1 MRKITVYFLISIF
14 LFTHVAVAQEKVDE
28 QVVARIKAEGME
40 HSQVMDTLGYITDV
54 FGPRLTNSPNLRN
67 AQEWVGGK
75 MTSWG
80 FENVHLEPWGE
91 FGKGWA
97 VERFSAEMLEPT
109 YDRLVAY
116 PLAWSPGISGTL
128 TGNPVVVSITR
139 KTADADFAK
148 YHGKLKGAIVLTG
161 VFDFNKP
168 ETRFE
173 ARAKRFTETE
183 LKTAAKE
190 KDPAKEGING
200 GVTTTL
206 EAENKEF
213 DEGLNWARQRY
224 KFYKDEGVS
233 AVLVPSGRPNGVLSV
248 QGFYDADPKNNP
260 PAFVIAREQYA
271 RMVRLSNRNI
281 PVKVELNLQT
291 RFYDQPTGRNVVGEI
306 TGSDPKLK
314 DEVILLGGHFDSW
327 HSATGATDNGAGCV
341 AVLEAL
347 RILKA
352 IGAQPR
358 RTIRVALWDGE
369 EQAYYGSVGYV
380 KKHYGDPDTK
390 QPGAEH
396 DKLSAYY
403 NLDNG
408 TGRIRGVFLQGN
420 EAVRPIFEK
429 YLKPFNSMG
438 ASTLSILN
446 TGGTDHMVF
455 DALGLPGF
463 QFIQDPMDYDTLTHH
478 TNLDVLEAVNEEDMK
493 VNSVIIAAF
502 AYQTAMR
509 DEKLPRIKKK

>member
-1 MRKITVYFLISIF
+1 MKKITVYFLISIF
-14 LFTHVAVAQEKVDE
+14 LFTHVAVAQQKTDD
-28 QVVARIKAEGME
+28 QVIAGIKAEGMQR
-40 HSQVMDTLGYITDV
+40 SQVMETLGYMTDV

-67 AQEWVGGK
+67 AQRWVGDK

-80 FENVHLEPWGE
+80 LENVQLEPWGE
-91 FGKGWA
+91 VANSWA
-97 VERFSAEMLEPT
+97 VERFSAEMIEPT

-116 PLAWSPGISGTL
+116 PLAWSPGINGTL
-128 TGNPVVVSITR
+128 TGSPVVVSIA
-139 KTADADFAK
+139 KTTAEADFAK
-148 YHGKLKGAIVLTG
+148 YRGKLKGAIVLNGT
-161 VFDFNKP
+161 FDFNKP
-168 ETRFE
+168 EVRF
-173 ARAKRFTETE
+173 AAPAKRFTDAE

-190 KDPAKEGING
+190 KDPAKDGING
-200 GVTTTL
+200 GPTTTL
-206 EAENKEF
+206 DAENKEW
-213 DEGLNWARQRY
+213 DEGLAWYRQKF
-224 KFYKDEGVS
+224 KFYRDEGVA
-233 AVLVPSGRPNGVLSV
+233 AVLSPSGRRNGVLSV
-248 QGFYDADPKNNP
+248 QGYYDYDAKNNLP
-260 PAFVIAREQYA
+260 GFVVAREQYA
-271 RMVRLSNRNI
+271 RMVRLSSRNI

-291 RFYDQPTGRNVVGEI
+291 RFFDNDRDSRNIVGEI

-314 DEVILLGGHFDSW
+314 DEVVLLGGHFDSW
-327 HSATGATDNGAGCV
+327 HAGTGATDNGAGCV
-341 AVLEAL
+341 SMLEAL

-352 IGAQPR
+352 IGAKPR

-369 EQAYYGSVGYV
+369 EQSYYGSFGYV

-390 QPGAEH
+390 QPGPEY

-429 YLKPFNSMG
+429 YLKPFYSMG

-455 DALGLPGF
+455 DAVGLPAF
-463 QFIQDPMDYDTLTHH
+463 QFIQDPIDYDTLTHH
-478 TNLDVLEAVNEEDMK
+478 TNLDVLEAVNEEDLK
-493 VNSVIIAAF
+493 INAVIIAAF

-509 DEKLPRIKKK
+509 DEKLPRKKR